1 LAVSED
7 ARQAAPFG
15 SRTVILI
22 VAVAV
27 MAFAGF
33 LLLIAFAPQFQGG
46 HDGRGHALSTS
57 GNGFAG
63 LVELTDTIGS
73 HSIVLRREDA
83 LATRD
88 LLVVTPE
95 LGGDAKAFVKLLAM
109 RGDAPTLVILP
120 KWFTRPIPEQP
131 EWAQRIGMIWPEGVT
146 STLGRIAPKLAI
158 AQTPFKGV
166 AEPSSPDVPR
176 LARARIG
183 RLAEQQRLTGS
194 GFTPLLLDADGR
206 VVLARLDGRP
216 VFVLAEPDLLD
227 NQGLADPWTAR
238 QGWQVIDD
246 LATTNEIAFDLTLNG
261 FGTAKQA
268 RSPLQSVFKPPFLPV
283 TLILVAAGLLA
294 GLHGAVRF
302 GAPAATA
309 RAIAMGKRTLV
320 DNAAMLFRAARK
332 EHRVGA
338 AYAALTRDLAA
349 HATHAP
355 ARLSGEA
362 LDEYLDRAGKAGGD
376 PPYAT
381 LAWQAE
387 TAEDRDQLLG
397 AARALYRWR
406 RNRTR

>member
-1 LAVSED
+1 MSED
-7 ARQAAPFG
+7 AQSAPFRP
-15 SRTVILI
+15 RTVILI
-22 VAVAV
+22 VAVGV
-27 MAFAGF
+27 IAFAGF
-33 LLLIAFAPQFQGG
+33 LLLIAFAPPFQSG

-63 LVELTDTIGS
+63 LVELTDTIGA
-73 HSIVLRREDA
+73 HSLIVRQEED

-88 LLVVTPE
+88 LLIATPE
-95 LGGDAKAFVKLLAM
+95 PDTAQKDLVKLLTA
-109 RGDAPTLVILP
+109 RGDAPTLLILP
-120 KWFTRPIPEQP
+120 KWWTRPIPQQP
-131 EWAQRIGMIWPEGVT
+131 DWAQRIDMICPCGGLYGLEKY
-146 STLGRIAPKLAI
+146 APKMTLD
-158 AQTPFKGV
+158 QTPYKT
-166 AEPSSPDVPR
+166 APLPADDTPR

-183 RLAEQQRLTGS
+183 KLDQQQRLAGS
-194 GFTPLLLDADGR
+194 GFTPVLLDKDGR
-206 VVLARLDGRP
+206 VVIGKLIGRP
-216 VFVLAEPDLLD
+216 VFVLADPDLLN

-261 FGTAKQA
+261 FGTSKQDK
-268 RSPLQSVFKPPFLPV
+268 SPLQSVFEPPFLPV
-283 TLILVAAGLLA
+283 TLIIVAAGFLA

-320 DNAAMLFRAARK
+320 DNAAQLFRAARK

-338 AYAALTRDLAA
+338 AYASLTRDLTAQ
-349 HATHAP
+349 ATHAP

-362 LDEYLDRAGKAGGD
+362 LDEYLDRSGKAEGD

-381 LAWQAE
+381 LAWQAG
-387 TAEDRDQLLG
+387 TAEDRDQLLS

>member
-1 LAVSED
+1 MSED
-7 ARQAAPFG
+7 AQAAPFRT
-15 SRTVILI
+15 RTVILI

-27 MAFAGF
+27 VAFAGF
-33 LLLIAFAPQFQGG
+33 LLLIAFAPQFQSG

-57 GNGFAG
+57 GNGYAG
-63 LVELTDTIGS
+63 LVELTDDVGS
-73 HSIVLRREDA
+73 YSVIVRQDEQLD
-83 LATRD
+83 TRD
-88 LLVVTPE
+88 LLIVTPE
-95 LGGDAKAFVKLLAM
+95 LDGEPKDLVKLLAL

-120 KWFTRPIPEQP
+120 KWWTRPMPARP
-131 EWAQRIGMIWPEGVT
+131 DWAQRIDTIWPEGV
-146 STLGRIAPKLAI
+146 SGTLAKVAPKLRIEQA
-158 AQTPFKGV
+158 PFKGT
-166 AEPSSPDVPR
+166 APQMPGVPR
-176 LARARIG
+176 LARARVG
-183 RLAEQQRLTGS
+183 KQPEQQRLTGS
-194 GFTPLLLDADGR
+194 GFTPMLLDADGR
-206 VVLARLDGRP
+206 VVLGKLDDRP
-216 VFVLAEPDLLD
+216 VYVLADPDLLN

-238 QGWQVIDD
+238 QGWQVIGD

-261 FGTAKQA
+261 FGTSKSDK
-268 RSPLQSVFKPPFLPV
+268 SPLRSVFKPPFLPV
-283 TLILVAAGLLA
+283 TLIIVAAGFLA

-338 AYAALTRDLAA
+338 AYASLTRDLAA
-349 HATHAP
+349 QATHAP

-362 LDEYLDRAGKAGGD
+362 LDDYLDRSGKADGD

-381 LAWQAE
+381 LAWRAE
-387 TAEDRDQLLG
+387 TAEDRDQLLS

>member
-1 LAVSED
+1 MSATAE
-7 ARQAAPFG
+7 AQQAAPFR

-22 VAVAV
+22 IAVAV
-27 MAFAGF
+27 IAFAGF
-33 LLLIAFAPQFQGG
+33 LLLIAFAPPFQNG

-57 GNGFAG
+57 GNGYAG
-63 LVELTDTIGS
+63 LVELTDYVGA
-73 HSIVLRREDA
+73 HSLIVTREED

-95 LGGDAKAFVKLLAM
+95 LGGEQKDLVKLLAL

-120 KWFTRPIPEQP
+120 KWFTRPIPDQQD
-131 EWAQRIGMIWPEGVT
+131 WAQRIDMIWPEGVAT
-146 STLGRIAPKLAI
+146 TLDRIAPKLTI
-158 AQTPFKGV
+158 QQSPFKS
-166 AEPSSPDVPR
+166 AAAPSPPGTPR
-176 LARARIG
+176 LARTRIG
-183 RLAEQQRLTGS
+183 GIPDQQRLAGG
-194 GFTPLLLDADGR
+194 GFTPMLLDADGR

-216 VFVLAEPDLLD
+216 VYVLAEPDLLN

-238 QGWQVIDD
+238 QGWRVIDD
-246 LATTNEIAFDLTLNG
+246 LATTGEIAFDLTLNG
-261 FGTAKQA
+261 FGTSRQGK
-268 RSPLQSVFKPPFLPV
+268 SPLRSVLKPPFLPV
-283 TLILVAAGLLA
+283 TLIIVAAGFLA

-349 HATHAP
+349 QATHAP

-362 LDEYLDRAGKAGGD
+362 LDAYLDRAGKTGGD

-381 LAWQAE
+381 LAWRAE
-387 TAEDRDQLLG
+387 TAEDRDQLLS

>member
-1 LAVSED
+1 MSED
-7 ARQAAPFG
+7 AQQAAPFR
-15 SRTVILI
+15 SRTVILVI
-22 VAVAV
+22 AVAV
-27 MAFAGF
+27 IAFAGF
-33 LLLIAFAPQFQGG
+33 LLLIAFAPQFQSG

-57 GNGFAG
+57 GNGYAG
-63 LVELTDTIGS
+63 LVELTGNVGG
-73 HSIVLRREDA
+73 HALIVQRDED
-83 LATRD
+83 LATRA

-95 LGGDAKAFVKLLAM
+95 FDGKPADLARLLAL

-120 KWFTRPIPEQP
+120 KWFTRPMPDRP
-131 EWAQRIGMIWPEGVT
+131 DWAQRIEMIWPAGVAM
-146 STLGRIAPKLAI
+146 TLGKIAPKLAI
-158 AQTPFKGV
+158 EQSPFKVG
-166 AEPSSPDVPR
+166 ARPPSPDIPR
-176 LARARIG
+176 LARRQIG
-183 RLAEQQRLTGS
+183 TLAEQQRLAGS

-216 VFVLAEPDLLD
+216 VFVLAEPDLLN

-246 LATTNEIAFDLTLNG
+246 LATTNEIAYDLTLNG
-261 FGTAKQA
+261 FGTSKQGK
-268 RSPLQSVFKPPFLPV
+268 SPLRAVFKPPFLPV
-283 TLILVAAGLLA
+283 TLIIVAAGFLA

-302 GAPAATA
+302 GAPVATA

-349 HATHAP
+349 QATHAP

-362 LDEYLDRAGKAGGD
+362 LDAYLDRAGKTEGD

>member
-1 LAVSED
+1 MSEE
-7 ARQAAPFG
+7 AQAAPFRA
-15 SRTVILI
+15 RTVILI

-27 MAFAGF
+27 IAFAGF
-33 LLLIAFAPQFQGG
+33 LLLIAFAPQFASG

-63 LVELTDTIGS
+63 LVELTNSIDGN
-73 HSIVLRREDA
+73 SIVIRQQEA
-83 LATRD
+83 LDTPD
-88 LLVVTPE
+88 LLIATPE
-95 LGGDAKAFVKLLAM
+95 SDLDGKDLVKLLTA
-109 RGDAPTLVILP
+109 RGDAPTLLILP
-120 KWFTRPIPEQP
+120 KWWTRPMPQRP
-131 EWAQRIGMIWPEGVT
+131 DWAQRVDMICPCGGLYGLEKY
-146 STLGRIAPKLAI
+146 APKMTLE
-158 AQTPFKGV
+158 QTPFK
-166 AEPSSPDVPR
+166 APPPPDIGNTPR
-176 LARARIG
+176 MGRAKVG
-183 RLAEQQRLTGS
+183 RLDQQQRLAGS
-194 GFTPLLLDADGR
+194 GFTPILLDKDGR
-206 VVLARLDGRP
+206 VIIGRLTGRP
-216 VFVLAEPDLLD
+216 VYVLADPDLLN

-246 LATTNEIAFDLTLNG
+246 LSPTNEITFDLTLNG
-261 FGTAKQA
+261 FGTSKSEK
-268 RSPLQSVFKPPFLPV
+268 SPLQSVFKPPFLPV
-283 TLILVAAGLLA
+283 TLIIVAAGFLA

-338 AYAALTRDLAA
+338 AYASLTRDLTSQ
-349 HATHAP
+349 ATHAP

-362 LDEYLDRAGKAGGD
+362 LDDYLDRSGKAEGE

-387 TAEDRDQLLG
+387 TAEDRDQLLS

>member
-1 LAVSED
+1 MSEQ
-7 ARQAAPFG
+7 AQAAPFR

-22 VAVAV
+22 IAVGV
-27 MAFAGF
+27 IAFAGF
-33 LLLIAFAPQFQGG
+33 LLLIAFAPQFQSG

-63 LVELTDTIGS
+63 LVELTDNVGA
-73 HSIVLRREDA
+73 HSLIVKDDEE

-88 LLVVTPE
+88 LLIVTPE
-95 LGGDAKAFVKLLAM
+95 LDGNQKDLVKLLAL

-120 KWFTRPIPEQP
+120 KWWTRPIPQQP
-131 EWAQRIGMIWPEGVT
+131 DWAQRVDMICACGGLYGLEKY
-146 STLGRIAPKLAI
+146 APKMAVD
-158 AQTPFKGV
+158 QTPFK
-166 AEPSSPDVPR
+166 SPLSPTTDTPR
-176 LARARIG
+176 LARAKVG
-183 RLAEQQRLTGS
+183 RLDEQQRLVGT
-194 GFTPLLLDADGR
+194 GFTPILLDKDGR
-206 VVLARLDGRP
+206 IVIGKLIGRP
-216 VFVLAEPDLLD
+216 VYVLADPDLLN

-246 LATTNEIAFDLTLNG
+246 LATANEIAFDLTLNG
-261 FGTAKQA
+261 FGTSKNAK
-268 RSPLQSVFKPPFLPV
+268 SPLQSVFKPPFLPV
-283 TLILVAAGLLA
+283 TLIIVAAGFLA

-302 GAPAATA
+302 GAPAAAA

-338 AYAALTRDLAA
+338 AYASLTRDLTAQ
-349 HATHAP
+349 ATHAP

-362 LDEYLDRAGKAGGD
+362 LDDYLDRSGKAEGD

-387 TAEDRDQLLG
+387 TAEDRDQLLS

>member
-1 LAVSED
+1 MSEE
-7 ARQAAPFG
+7 AQAAPFRP
-15 SRTVILI
+15 RTVII
-22 VAVAV
+22 IIAVAV
-27 MAFAGF
+27 IAFAGF
-33 LLLIAFAPQFQGG
+33 MLLIAFAPQFQSG

-63 LVELTDTIGS
+63 LVELTDGLGS
-73 HSIVLRREDA
+73 HSLMIKEDDQ
-83 LATRD
+83 LGIRD
-88 LLVVTPE
+88 LLIVTPE
-95 LGGDAKAFVKLLAM
+95 LDSKQPDLVKLLAL
-109 RGDAPTLVILP
+109 RGDAPTLLILP
-120 KWFTRPIPEQP
+120 KWFTRPIPDQP
-131 EWAQRIGMIWPEGVT
+131 EWAQRIDMIWPEGV
-146 STLGRIAPKLAI
+146 SGTLDKIAPKLAVE
-158 AQTPFKGV
+158 QSPFTGAAK
-166 AEPSSPDVPR
+166 PQSPDIPR
-176 LARARIG
+176 LARAQAG
-183 RLAEQQRLTGS
+183 KLPDQQRLTGS
-194 GFTPLLLDADGR
+194 GFTPMLLDADGR
-206 VVLARLDGRP
+206 VVLAKLEGRA
-216 VFVLAEPDLLD
+216 VYVLADPDLLN

-261 FGTAKQA
+261 FGTSKADK
-268 RSPLQSVFKPPFLPV
+268 SPLQSVFEPPFLPV
-283 TLILVAAGLLA
+283 TLIIVAAGFLA

-332 EHRVGA
+332 EHRVGG
-338 AYAALTRDLAA
+338 AYASLTRDLTAQ
-349 HATHAP
+349 ATHAP

-362 LDEYLDRAGKAGGD
+362 LDQYLDRSGKAEGD

-387 TAEDRDQLLG
+387 TAENRDQLLS

>member
-1 LAVSED
+1 MSVE
-7 ARQAAPFG
+7 QAPFR
-15 SRTVILI
+15 SRTVFII
-22 VAVAV
+22 IAVAV
-27 MAFAGF
+27 IAFAGF
-33 LLLIAFAPQFQGG
+33 LLLIAFAPQFQSG

-63 LVELTDTIGS
+63 LVELTDMIGS
-73 HSIVLRREDA
+73 HSLIVKQEEELG
-83 LATRD
+83 TRD
-88 LLVVTPE
+88 LLIATPD
-95 LGGDAKAFVKLLAM
+95 LDTDQKDLVKLLAL
-109 RGDAPTLVILP
+109 RDDAPTLLILP
-120 KWFTRPIPEQP
+120 KWWTRPIPERP
-131 EWAQRIGMIWPEGVT
+131 DWAQRVDTIWPEGVMLA
-146 STLGRIAPKLAI
+146 LGKFAPKMSI
-158 AQTPFKGV
+158 DQTPFKAKAGP
-166 AEPSSPDVPR
+166 ASDAPR
-176 LARARIG
+176 LSRAKIG
-183 RLAEQQRLTGS
+183 RLDKQQRLTGD
-194 GFTPLLLDADGR
+194 GFTPILLDRDGR
-206 VVLARLDGRP
+206 VVIGKLVGRP
-216 VFVLAEPDLLD
+216 VFVLADPDLLN

-261 FGTAKQA
+261 FGTSKNAKH
-268 RSPLQSVFKPPFLPV
+268 PLQSVFEPPFLPV
-283 TLILVAAGLLA
+283 TLIIVAAGFLA

-338 AYAALTRDLAA
+338 AYASLTRDLAA
-349 HATHAP
+349 QATHAP

-362 LDEYLDRAGKAGGD
+362 LDDYLDRSGKAEGD
-376 PPYAT
+376 APYAT

-387 TAEDRDQLLG
+387 TAEDRDQLLS

>member
-1 LAVSED
+1 MSEE
-7 ARQAAPFG
+7 AQAAPFRP
-15 SRTVILI
+15 RTVILI
-22 VAVAV
+22 VAVGV
-27 MAFAGF
+27 IAFAGF
-33 LLLIAFAPQFQGG
+33 LLLIAFAPPFQSG

-73 HSIVLRREDA
+73 HSLIIRQEED
-83 LATRD
+83 LHTQD
-88 LLVVTPE
+88 LLIATPE
-95 LGGDAKAFVKLLAM
+95 PDTNQKDLVKLLTA
-109 RGDAPTLVILP
+109 RGDAPTLLILP
-120 KWFTRPIPEQP
+120 KWWTRPIPQQP
-131 EWAQRIGMIWPEGVT
+131 DWAQRIDMICPCGGLYGLEKY
-146 STLGRIAPKLAI
+146 APKMTLD
-158 AQTPFKGV
+158 QTPYKTASLSTG
-166 AEPSSPDVPR
+166 DTPR

-183 RLAEQQRLTGS
+183 RLDQQQRLAGS
-194 GFTPLLLDADGR
+194 GFTPILLDRDGR
-206 VVLARLDGRP
+206 VVIGKLIGRP
-216 VFVLAEPDLLD
+216 VFVLADADLLN

-261 FGTAKQA
+261 FGTSKQDK
-268 RSPLQSVFKPPFLPV
+268 SPLQSVFKPPFLPV
-283 TLILVAAGLLA
+283 TLIIVIAGFLA

-338 AYAALTRDLAA
+338 AYASLTRDLTAQ
-349 HATHAP
+349 ATHAP

-362 LDEYLDRAGKAGGD
+362 LDDYLDRSGKTGDD

-387 TAEDRDQLLG
+387 TAEDRDQLLS

>member
-1 LAVSED
+1 MSAAD
-7 ARQAAPFG
+7 AQDGAPFR

-27 MAFAGF
+27 IAFAGF
-33 LLLIAFAPQFQGG
+33 LLLIAFAPQFEGG
-46 HDGRGHALSTS
+46 QDGRGHALSTS
-57 GNGFAG
+57 GNGYAG
-63 LVELTDTIGS
+63 LVELTGIVNGN
-73 HSIVLRREDA
+73 SIVIRQEDA

-95 LGGDAKAFVKLLAM
+95 LDSAPKDLVTLLAR

-120 KWFTRPIPEQP
+120 KWFTRPIPDRP
-131 EWAQRIGMIWPEGVT
+131 EWTQRIGTIWPEGVAA
-146 STLGRIAPKLAI
+146 TLGGIAPKLTVE
-158 AQTPFKGV
+158 QSPFKN
-166 AEPSSPDVPR
+166 AAAPRSPAIPR
-176 LARARIG
+176 LARGQIG
-183 RLAEQQRLTGS
+183 RLPDQQRLAGG
-194 GFTPLLLDADGR
+194 GFTPMLLDADGR
-206 VVLARLDGRP
+206 VVLAKLEGRP
-216 VFVLAEPDLLD
+216 VFVLAEPDLLN

-246 LATTNEIAFDLTLNG
+246 LATTNETAFDLTLNG
-261 FGTAKQA
+261 FGMAKQGK
-268 RSPLQSVFKPPFLPV
+268 SPLRSVFKPPFLPV
-283 TLILVAAGLLA
+283 TLIIVAAGFLA

-349 HATHAP
+349 QATHAP

-362 LDEYLDRAGKAGGD
+362 LDAYLDRSGKTEGD
-376 PPYAT
+376 PPYST

-387 TAEDRDQLLG
+387 TAEDRDQLLS

>member
-1 LAVSED
+1 MSED
-7 ARQAAPFG
+7 AQQAAPFR
-15 SRTVILI
+15 SRTVVLI
-22 VAVAV
+22 IAAAVI
-27 MAFAGF
+27 AFAGF
-33 LLLIAFAPQFQGG
+33 LLLIAFAPQFQSG

-57 GNGFAG
+57 GNGYAG
-63 LVELTDTIGS
+63 LVELTDYVGS
-73 HSIVLRREDA
+73 HAQIVRRDEE

-95 LGGDAKAFVKLLAM
+95 FDGKQADLVRLLAL

-120 KWFTRPIPEQP
+120 KWFTRPMPDRP
-131 EWAQRIGMIWPEGVT
+131 DWAQRMDMIWPEGVAM
-146 STLGRIAPKLAI
+146 TLGKMAPKLAI
-158 AQTPFKGV
+158 EQTPFKAG
-166 AEPSSPDVPR
+166 AKPQPPGIPR
-176 LARARIG
+176 LARRQVG
-183 RLAEQQRLTGS
+183 QLAGQQRLAGS

-216 VFVLAEPDLLD
+216 VFVLAEPDLLN

-246 LATTNEIAFDLTLNG
+246 LATTNEIAYDLTLNG
-261 FGTAKQA
+261 FGTSKQGK
-268 RSPLQSVFKPPFLPV
+268 SPLRAVFKPPFLPV
-283 TLILVAAGLLA
+283 TLIIVAAGFLA

-349 HATHAP
+349 QATHAP

-362 LDEYLDRAGKAGGD
+362 LDAYLDRAGKAEGD